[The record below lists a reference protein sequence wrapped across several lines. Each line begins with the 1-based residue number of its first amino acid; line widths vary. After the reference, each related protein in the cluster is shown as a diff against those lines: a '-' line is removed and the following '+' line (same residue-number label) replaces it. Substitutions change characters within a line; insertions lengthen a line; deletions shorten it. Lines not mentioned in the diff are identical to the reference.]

1 MSADTSAMLNRMAVL
16 SSSPG
21 IIGESWTLLGVTS
34 AAIFPAQ
41 APAGTPRRGL
51 SGPATGE
58 FIYDL
63 DLDVTDVEGLRAACI
78 AWLHTHIVATYVS
91 GEGLWLVLKGPVTT
105 TRDQYSAAQRALFPL
120 IPEYIRRHIAEN
132 QANLDRLRYIS
143 SDPDIF
149 YNPDAPDVP
158 DVDVAVNAEPDQS
171 GATVRRVGR

>member
-1 MSADTSAMLNRMAVL
+1 MLNRMAVL

-78 AWLHTHIVATYVS
+78 AWLHTHIVATSVS

-105 TRDQYSAAQRALFPL
+105 TRDQYSAAQRALFLL
-120 IPEYIRRHIAEN
+120 IPEHIRRHIAEN

-171 GATVRRVGR
+171 GATVRRIGR